1 MACLQ
6 AASERKA
13 YHGSALPVQR
23 SQQHDL
29 AALDFTTKAIVG
41 RPWRDLYYPGLSS
54 HTLQQR

>member
-1 MACLQ
+1 
-6 AASERKA
+6 
-13 YHGSALPVQR
+13 VQR